1 MSNLKITALALVL
14 QITVVGCVSEQTVV
28 EGTRG
33 GQTEV
38 GSDQQ
43 ARTRMSLGLTY
54 LQRGEN
60 DQAIFNLEKAK
71 ELAPDMP
78 EIWNALAYYYQQV
91 DEIDLAEDAYR
102 TALRKDSNNADTYNN
117 FGAFL
122 CQHGKYKQAEEL
134 LLAAVKL
141 PGYIRVADSYENL
154 AYCSLEQN
162 DFAKYKQYLLSSLK
176 HSSSRQTAVYN
187 IAMLEYAMGNMVEA
201 KKWQTRLQNL
211 GQVSAPVSL
220 LRYLIAYRTGDSAD
234 QQEAEKFLVSV
245 FPTSKEAG
253 MVLAGD
259 FRESEPDKLRQ
270 RFKSSLM
277 GQAQATESPTEL
289 VATPKMKIVKR
300 KGVADESAPQAMP
313 KEEPLPEEVQLT
325 SSPGVSAPDVSG
337 PDVSV
342 PDSSSAELPATSSE
356 NLASA
361 SAPNSISADPADE
374 AQATANNQATSDA
387 KAATGLDTAQNP
399 VATDAT
405 VANTNS
411 TEDAT
416 NPTTYV
422 VKAGDTLY
430 RIASRFRL
438 SVSELQQLN
447 KLSDASMIR
456 EGMTL
461 KIAKQATGAVPA
473 TYQVNAGDTLFSI
486 AFKFNVSMDTLLELN
501 NLTPGQ
507 ELTPGQTLNLRAS
520 EPSSL

>member
-14 QITVVGCVSEQTVV
+14 QITIVGCVSEQTVV

-154 AYCSLEQN
+154 AYCSLEQD

-187 IAMLEYAMGNMVEA
+187 VAMLEYAMGNMVEA

-211 GQVSAPVSL
+211 GQVSAPVTL
-220 LRYLIAYRTGDSAD
+220 LRYLIAYRTGDSAE

-277 GQAQATESPTEL
+277 GQAKAAEEPAEQ
-289 VATPKMKIVKR
+289 VAAPKMKIVKR

-325 SSPGVSAPDVSG
+325 SAPDI
-337 PDVSV
+337 SV
-342 PDSSSAELPATSSE
+342 PDSSSAELPAISSE

-361 SAPNSISADPADE
+361 TAPNAISVDPAEELLSQTPADE
-374 AQATANNQATSDA
+374 VQATPNNQATSDA

-399 VATDAT
+399 LASDAT
-405 VANTNS
+405 VANTNA
-411 TEDAT
+411 TENVT

-507 ELTPGQTLNLRAS
+507 ELTPGQTLNLQAS

>member
-1 MSNLKITALALVL
+1 MSNLKITALAMLL
-14 QITVVGCVSEQTVV
+14 QFTVVGCVSEQTVV

-33 GQTEV
+33 GQSDV

-54 LQRGEN
+54 LQRGDNE
-60 DQAIFNLEKAK
+60 QAIFNLEKAK

-91 DEIDLAEDAYR
+91 DEFDLAEDAYR
-102 TALRKDSNNADTYNN
+102 TALRKDDNNADTYNN

-122 CQHGKYKQAEEL
+122 CQHGKYKEAEDL
-134 LLAAVKL
+134 LLAAVKR

-154 AYCSLEQN
+154 AYCALDQN
-162 DFAKYKQYLLSSLK
+162 DFAKYKQYLLNAVK
-176 HSSSRQTAVYN
+176 HSTSRQTTVYN
-187 IAMLEYAMGNMVEA
+187 LAALEYAMGNMEEA

-211 GQVSAPVSL
+211 GQVSATATL
-220 LRYLIAYRTGDSAD
+220 LRYLIAYRTGDSVE
-234 QQEAEKFLVSV
+234 QQTAEKFLVSV
-245 FPTSKEAG
+245 YPTSKETG

-277 GQAQATESPTEL
+277 GQAQ
-289 VATPKMKIVKR
+289 VAEVPAVAPVVAPKVKIVRR
-300 KGVADESAPQAMP
+300 KGIADGVADESAPQAMA
-313 KEEPLPEEVQLT
+313 KEEPLPEEIQLPIET
-325 SSPGVSAPDVSG
+325 QPAAIVEPVGSASQTTAAVIENS
-337 PDVSV
+337 
-342 PDSSSAELPATSSE
+342 SSSAEPSVDEGAAVDAAVAHNSVGNTPKTAHIDEKLASVASSE
-356 NLASA
+356 AANAAS
-361 SAPNSISADPADE
+361 
-374 AQATANNQATSDA
+374 
-387 KAATGLDTAQNP
+387 
-399 VATDAT
+399 TDVET
-405 VANTNS
+405 
-411 TEDAT
+411 
-416 NPTTYV
+416 PTTYV
-422 VKAGDTLY
+422 VKSGDTLY

-447 KLSDASMIR
+447 QLSNASMIR

-461 KIAKQATGAVPA
+461 KIAKPAAGNMPA
-473 TYQVNAGDTLFSI
+473 TYQVNSGDTLFSI
-486 AFKFNVSMDTLLELN
+486 AFKFNIGMDTLLELN

>member
-38 GSDQQ
+38 GADQQ

-71 ELAPDMP
+71 ELAPDLP

-122 CQHGKYKQAEEL
+122 CQHGKFKQAEEL

-154 AYCSLEQN
+154 AYCSLEQD

-187 IAMLEYAMGNMVEA
+187 VAMLEYAMGNMVEA

-211 GQVSAPVSL
+211 GQVSAPVTL
-220 LRYLIAYRTGDSAD
+220 LRYLIAYRTGDSAE

-270 RFKSSLM
+270 RYKNSLM
-277 GQAQATESPTEL
+277 GQAQATESPVEP

-300 KGVADESAPQAMP
+300 KGIAEESAPQAMP

-325 SSPGVSAPDVSG
+325 SAPDI
-337 PDVSV
+337 SV
-342 PDSSSAELPATSSE
+342 PDSSLAELPTASSE
-356 NLASA
+356 NLAA
-361 SAPNSISADPADE
+361 ATAPHAISADPAEELLNQTATDE
-374 AQATANNQATSDA
+374 VQSTPDHQAASDA
-387 KAATGLDTAQNP
+387 KAATSSDSAKNP
-399 VATDAT
+399 VATDA
-405 VANTNS
+405 

-461 KIAKQATGAVPA
+461 KIAKQATSAVPA